1 MELESRLL
9 KIALDVLAVLIPIA
23 VAALVRWLANK
34 AGVERLQYLQRE
46 LEAKQ
51 ELATLAVRF
60 AEQAFRDAGG
70 PAKLAVA
77 TEWLSARAKERGINV
92 TPDEIRGLI
101 EAALRMLKDSFG
113 EEWAKVVGEEQPNQA
128 SEVPRE

>member
-9 KIALDVLAVLIPIA
+9 KIALDVLAILIPIA
-23 VAALVRWLANK
+23 VAALVRWIANK

-60 AEQAFRDAGG
+60 AEQAFRDFGG
-70 PAKLAVA
+70 PAKFSAA
-77 TEWLSARAKERGINV
+77 AEWLSARAKERGISV
-92 TPDEIRGLI
+92 TPDEVRGLI
-101 EAALRMLKDSFG
+101 EAALRTLKDSFG
-113 EEWAKVVGEEQPNQA
+113 EEWAKVVATDQGVQA
-128 SEVPRE
+128 SEAPPE